1 MKWGFIPLLAV
12 IAFSCGGGSGYDS
25 SVLMLEGLR
34 TSVADAKRDQH
45 TTSTELEILE
55 DRINRYE
62 QVVGRAAA
70 LEKQVSTLTARLQ
83 KLERQAKSTEG
94 NIAGMKNEISSQ
106 LANMKSALQSV
117 VSLAK
122 ASQTS
127 TYTVRSGD
135 TLERIAGRERTSV
148 AALLQANSMSSD
160 RIIVGQ
166 KLVIP

>member
-1 MKWGFIPLLAV
+1 MKWAAALLLTILAV
-12 IAFSCGGGSGYDS
+12 SCAGGSGYDS
-25 SVLMLEGLR
+25 STLMLEGLR

-55 DRINRYE
+55 ERLNRYE
-62 QVVGRAAA
+62 QAVGRAGA
-70 LEKQVSTLTARLQ
+70 LEKQVSQLNARLQ
-83 KLERQAKSTEG
+83 TLEKRASSTEG
-94 NIAGMKNEISSQ
+94 SIAGMKNEISAQ

-117 VSLAK
+117 VSLAQ
-122 ASQTS
+122 ASQTT

-135 TLERIAGRERTSV
+135 TLERIAGRQQTTV
-148 AALLQANSMSSD
+148 AALLKANGMSSD